1 MTRTTH
7 HNACLCR
14 EAKFTDLQKA
24 VERLRE
30 AARYLASDRD
40 LQLGHVSAETVRK
53 HKALCDVL
61 DVIGWVA
68 KTPREPGAEL
78 LSKSNTESLLPIDN
92 KPDAPKECEHKGG
105 VGSYQAKP
113 FCKRCG
119 QTLEPGNA

>member
-1 MTRTTH
+1 M
-7 HNACLCR
+7 N
-14 EAKFTDLQKA
+14 DLQKEL
-24 VERLRE
+24 ERLRE

-40 LQLGHVSAETVRK
+40 LQLGHVSAETMRK

-61 DVIGWVA
+61 DVMGWVA
-68 KTPREPGAEL
+68 QTPRE
-78 LSKSNTESLLPIDN
+78 
-92 KPDAPKECEHKGG
+92 PDAPKECEHKGG